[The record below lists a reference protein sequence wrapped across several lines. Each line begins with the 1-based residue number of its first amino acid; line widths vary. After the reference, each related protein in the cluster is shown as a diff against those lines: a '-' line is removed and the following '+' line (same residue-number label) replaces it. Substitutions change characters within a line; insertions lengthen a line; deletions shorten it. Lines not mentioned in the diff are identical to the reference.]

1 MNWEFI
7 VRTMSGG
14 DKIRF
19 LAEFKV
25 WINKILIE
33 LVGSFVLVL
42 ISILNF
48 KSFKVFGKGK
58 EEANS
63 S

>member
-1 MNWEFI
+1 
-7 VRTMSGG
+7 MSGG